1 MNLKKATIVVIAL
14 YVLVSCSL
22 LHADQQPSP
31 DPADLTSAQ
40 SFIWA
45 QGGMSSAKADGN
57 RTSTGVGKLTGGI
70 SGAFNE
76 SSQYLGL
83 LEQGFNNDGTAD
95 TRGRLFTV
103 FDTGN
108 NLVSNIGVSVDYIR
122 NAKSKDTTTAFGIIG
137 KVETPVDWMTI
148 FPNLALVES
157 KIKGEGQNLKS
168 KGYQFNLFN
177 SFYIGDSGL
186 YSMVSPQY
194 TKLND
199 LSTKKLEI
207 SFGGPLTDSGQTWW
221 DIKAGYTKFKGKR
234 LLRGA
239 RAEEADLMVGISH
252 YF

>member
-1 MNLKKATIVVIAL
+1 MNLKRATIVVVFL
-14 YVLVSCSL
+14 YILVSCSL

-45 QGGMSSAKADGN
+45 QGGISSAKADGN

-108 NLVSNIGVSVDYIR
+108 NLVSNIGVSADYIR
-122 NAKSKDTTTAFGIIG
+122 NAKSKDTTSAFGIIG

-148 FPNLALVES
+148 FPKLALVES
-157 KIKGEGQNLKS
+157 KINGEGKTLKA
-168 KGYQFNLFN
+168 KVIN
-177 SFYIGDSGL
+177 S
-186 YSMVSPQY
+186 
-194 TKLND
+194 TC
-199 LSTKKLEI
+199 
-207 SFGGPLTDSGQTWW
+207 LTVF
-221 DIKAGYTKFKGKR
+221 I
-234 LLRGA
+234 
-239 RAEEADLMVGISH
+239 
-252 YF
+252 

>member
-31 DPADLTSAQ
+31 NPADLTSAQ

-45 QGGMSSAKADGN
+45 QGGASSSKAEGS

-76 SSQYLGL
+76 SSQYLAL

-103 FDTGN
+103 LGTGN
-108 NLVSNIGVSVDYIR
+108 SLVSNIGVSVDYIR

-157 KIKGEGQNLKS
+157 KIKGEGKNFKS
-168 KGYQFNLFN
+168 KGYH
-177 SFYIGDSGL
+177 
-186 YSMVSPQY
+186 
-194 TKLND
+194 
-199 LSTKKLEI
+199 STC
-207 SFGGPLTDSGQTWW
+207 LTVF
-221 DIKAGYTKFKGKR
+221 I
-234 LLRGA
+234 
-239 RAEEADLMVGISH
+239 
-252 YF
+252 